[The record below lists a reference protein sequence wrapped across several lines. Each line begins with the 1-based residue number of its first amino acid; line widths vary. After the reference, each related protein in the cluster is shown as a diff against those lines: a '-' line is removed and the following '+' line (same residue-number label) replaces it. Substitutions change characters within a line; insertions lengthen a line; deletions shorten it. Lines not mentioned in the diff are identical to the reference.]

1 MNASPTSNPLL
12 FYFDFLSPYAYLAWC
27 EIHNLAARHQREVV
41 PIPVL
46 LAALLRAHGQRG
58 PAEIAPKREYIFK
71 HVFRLAQEMG
81 RPFSYPAHHPFNP
94 LLPLR
99 LVSLDLPRAIQKYLI
114 DRCFAALWAGPE
126 GLASTDSL
134 RLLLGTLPAMFPE
147 VSGLAPEELIAAAES
162 DTTKAKLR
170 AQTEEAIAKGVF
182 GVPTICVDG
191 ELFWGLDSLP
201 HVDRFLSGRDPINSE
216 VMAQL
221 AAMQSLVPQR
231 S

>member
-1 MNASPTSNPLL
+1 
-12 FYFDFLSPYAYLAWC
+12 
-27 EIHNLAARHQREVV
+27 
-41 PIPVL
+41 
-46 LAALLRAHGQRG
+46 
-58 PAEIAPKREYIFK
+58 
-71 HVFRLAQEMG
+71 
-81 RPFSYPAHHPFNP
+81 
-94 LLPLR
+94 
-99 LVSLDLPRAIQKYLI
+99 
-114 DRCFAALWAGPE
+114 
-126 GLASTDSL
+126 
-134 RLLLGTLPAMFPE
+134 MFPE